1 MTNSEVNETIAR
13 ALGFLDVTQALC
25 FMGDGVYVENQLNAY
40 DRTITGCYRD
50 YRSWTGSTD
59 ACFRD
64 LVPHANARGWFLRTS
79 QLPNG
84 EHRAAFE
91 KSDGTDMRGFSCESL
106 SRSIA
111 YAFVETLHA

>member
-1 MTNSEVNETIAR
+1 MTDEEINLAVAKGLGLDARILLVGGKPSGGITILMDGGER
-13 ALGFLDVTQALC
+13 LILDDPSRLWAQSA
-25 FMGDGVYVENQLNAY
+25 
-40 DRTITGCYRD
+40 
-50 YRSWTGSTD
+50 D
-59 ACFRD
+59 AGFRD
-64 LVPHANARGWFLRTS
+64 LVPNANARGWFLRTS